1 MALVD
6 ESVKCS
12 EVSILLEISNAI
24 GWLTVRAASWR
35 PAASKYIFFL
45 GKVPGV
51 KAVKPSSE
59 NPRWGSAR

>member
-1 MALVD
+1 MSFEVRGAFMFD
-6 ESVKCS
+6 EQYFYF
-12 EVSILLEISNAI
+12 
-24 GWLTVRAASWR
+24 R
-35 PAASKYIFFL
+35 